1 MNINSNGYVLG
12 FAVAVCVIMSAALAV
27 TANSLKPAQDA
38 AAEFDRQKNVMMAA
52 GLVTP
57 TDTRPRPAL
66 EQVYREKVREVVV
79 DTTTGAV
86 LGDKKPDDVTA
97 MNKQAVKEAVGADAK
112 KAAANRYRAV
122 AISKGDDGTST
133 YVLPISGKGLW
144 STIYGYLALQD
155 DLATVRGVTFYKH
168 GETPGLGGECEN
180 PVWCAQW
187 QGKTI
192 LDANKKLVGIEVKK
206 GKVDPGIAAEKAH
219 KVDGLSGATIT
230 CNGITKFV
238 KADLTAFDK
247 YLATLR
253 K

>member
-1 MNINSNGYVLG
+1 MNTSSNGYVLG
-12 FAVAVCVIMSAALAV
+12 FAVTVCVVISAALAA
-27 TANSLKPAQDA
+27 TATALKPIQDA

-57 TDTRPRPAL
+57 TDTRSRPEL
-66 EQVYREKVREVVV
+66 EKLYQERVSEVVV
-79 DTTTGAV
+79 DTESGVVDA
-86 LGDKKPDDVTA
+86 
-97 MNKQAVKEAVGADAK
+97 AK
-112 KAAANRYRAV
+112 KASDVAAMKSDADKKRFRVVAV
-122 AISKGDDGTST
+122 GKGDDGKPT

-144 STIYGYLALQD
+144 STIYGYLALES

-187 QGKTI
+187 KGKSI
-192 LDANKKLVGIEVKK
+192 LDAGKLTGIEVKK
-206 GKVDPGIAAEKAH
+206 GKVDASIAYEKAH

-238 KADLTAFDK
+238 KADLTAFEK
-247 YLATLR
+247 YLASLR